1 MYVNFYNDH
10 SEEKFVDFGTSF
22 FCLRNEKSN
31 TFCQDLSQG
40 FDGIA
45 DNTLTGNPSG
55 RLNDPSPAPT
65 SLQSNWNK

>member
-45 DNTLTGNPSG
+45 DNTLTGKSNREKYACS
-55 RLNDPSPAPT
+55 RLVAIQ
-65 SLQSNWNK
+65 LE